1 MRNIKRLSESDL
13 NRIVKKIVNEQSDET
28 NSEEIYDM
36 YRQEIESGVEI
47 LRRTVFELE
56 SIYNEIYKNED
67 LDDRQREELLSEI
80 EYYLKNL

>member
-36 YRQEIESGVEI
+36 YRQDIESGVEN

-56 SIYNEIYKNED
+56 SIYNEIYKNEN

-80 EYYLKNL
+80 EYYLNNM